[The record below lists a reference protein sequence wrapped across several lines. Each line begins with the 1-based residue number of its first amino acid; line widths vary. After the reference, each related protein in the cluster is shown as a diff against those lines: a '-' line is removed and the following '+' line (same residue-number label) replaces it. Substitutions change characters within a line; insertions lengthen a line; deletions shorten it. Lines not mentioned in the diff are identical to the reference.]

1 MVSEPMSEP
10 GRDVADA
17 LAQWLAEEGLSLGT
31 VECAT
36 GGAVGHRLFDTED
49 GPAVLGNSLHAE
61 TVEEAIDF
69 LGLPYHQFQTGDF
82 SAKAARAAARVGRE
96 FLDVD
101 LCLAVW
107 AEPLPEAAATV
118 QETVYLALNTGKDVA
133 DDALHFDGP
142 KGEMGNWLAERA
154 LAFVRSVLVG

>member
-1 MVSEPMSEP
+1 MVSDPMTEP
-10 GRDVADA
+10 GSDVADA

-142 KGEMGNWLAERA
+142 KGEMGTWLAERA

>member
-1 MVSEPMSEP
+1 MTDSERS
-10 GRDVADA
+10 VADA
-17 LAQWLAEEGLSLGT
+17 LAQWLAERGLSLGT

-36 GGAVGHRLFDTED
+36 GGAVGHRLFDTEG
-49 GPAVLGNSLHAE
+49 GPAVLGNSLHTE

-82 SAKAARAAARVGRE
+82 SAKAARAAARVGRD

-107 AEPLPEAAATV
+107 AEPLPEAAAQV
-118 QETVYLALNTGKDVA
+118 HETVYLALNTGEDVV

-142 KGEMGNWLAERA
+142 KTEMNSWLAGRA
-154 LAFVRSVLVG
+154 LEFVHSVLV

>member
-1 MVSEPMSEP
+1 MDPMTESE
-10 GRDVADA
+10 RDVAGA
-17 LAQWLAEEGLSLGT
+17 LAQWLAEKGWSLGT

-82 SAKAARAAARVGRE
+82 SAKAARAAARVGRDI
-96 FLDVD
+96 LDVD

-107 AEPLPEAAATV
+107 AEPLPEAAAEV
-118 QETVYLALNTGKDVA
+118 HETVYLALHTGEDVV
-133 DDALHFDGP
+133 DEALDFDGP
-142 KGEMGNWLAERA
+142 KAEMYGWLAERA
-154 LAFVRSVLVG
+154 LEFVHSVLA

>member
-1 MVSEPMSEP
+1 MVLGPMTESE
-10 GRDVADA
+10 RDVVDA
-17 LAQWLAEEGLSLGT
+17 LAQLLAEEGLTLGT

-49 GPAVLGNSLHAE
+49 GPAVLGNSLNAE

-82 SAKAARAAARVGRE
+82 SAKAARAAARVGRD

-107 AEPLPEAAATV
+107 AEPLPVDAAEV
-118 QETVYLALNTGKDVA
+118 HETVYVALHTGDDVV
-133 DDALHFDGP
+133 DDILHFDGP
-142 KGEMGNWLAERA
+142 KVEMTGWVAEQALVFAHRILA
-154 LAFVRSVLVG
+154 